1 MIAEKSYDANAPI
14 RETINS
20 SCQRINRLFVL
31 LYEDGANWVTADSHR
46 RYFLPRVEIKNYN
59 IEIDRRN
66 FYGQPISNQETSHLI
81 KQYDELREVSTG
93 QGNDYTTV
101 CLLDFAYFKKTLQVN
116 CCWFKQTKSFRHRFK
131 SNSTDHFYW

>member
-59 IEIDRRN
+59 IEIDGRK
-66 FYGQPISNQETSHLI
+66 FYDQPVNNQEKNDLI
-81 KQYDELREVSTG
+81 KQYNEARKVLTG
-93 QGNDYTTV
+93 QGDDYTTD
-101 CLLDFAYFKKTLQVN
+101 CLLDFAYLKKITN
-116 CCWFKQTKSFRHRFK
+116 
-131 SNSTDHFYW
+131 